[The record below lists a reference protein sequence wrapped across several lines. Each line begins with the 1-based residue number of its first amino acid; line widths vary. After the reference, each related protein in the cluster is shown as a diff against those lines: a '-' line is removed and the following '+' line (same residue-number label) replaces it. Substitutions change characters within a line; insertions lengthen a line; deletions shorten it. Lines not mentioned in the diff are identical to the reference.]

1 MLPRYQ
7 LGFVVIL
14 LEAID
19 KSGRKI
25 DRGDKEEGGLYI
37 GKDRV
42 AGRKELN
49 GFDGEREREEETRA
63 WTTWT

>member
-1 MLPRYQ
+1 M
-7 LGFVVIL
+7 IL

-25 DRGDKEEGGLYI
+25 DREEKEEGGLHI
-37 GKDRV
+37 GKDSV

-63 WTTWT
+63 WTAWA